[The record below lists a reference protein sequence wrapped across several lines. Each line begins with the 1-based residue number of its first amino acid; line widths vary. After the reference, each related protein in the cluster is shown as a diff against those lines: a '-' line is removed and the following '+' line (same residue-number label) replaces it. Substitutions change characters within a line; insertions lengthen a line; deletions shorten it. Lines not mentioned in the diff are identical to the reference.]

1 MSKNTYFTGQ
11 PVYGQGINLLD
22 RADNHQKKRIR
33 FQMDELFS
41 ESILPFGKEVGNLR
55 YELMSEC
62 YLMPFKHRSNAVKTP
77 LQHFPK

>member
-33 FQMDELFS
+33 LQMDGVFVKKAYYLFLK
-41 ESILPFGKEVGNLR
+41 SIRAFLGKHTTFWKRGRKSTL
-55 YELMSEC
+55 
-62 YLMPFKHRSNAVKTP
+62 
-77 LQHFPK
+77 

>member
-33 FQMDELFS
+33 LQMDGVFTKKNANVINKIDIIIKIGNCPLYL
-41 ESILPFGKEVGNLR
+41 LPIE
-55 YELMSEC
+55 
-62 YLMPFKHRSNAVKTP
+62 T
-77 LQHFPK
+77 

>member
-33 FQMDELFS
+33 LQMDGVFVKKAYYLFLKR
-41 ESILPFGKEVGNLR
+41 ILPFGKEVGNLR

-62 YLMPFKHRSNAVKTP
+62 YFNAI
-77 LQHFPK
+77 